1 MALPWAVFGENLTT
15 EGLLE
20 ADVRIGD
27 RFRVGSAEF
36 IVTQPRMPCYKL
48 GIRFGRKD
56 ILKRFLKSG
65 RTGFYFAVTTEG
77 EVGAGDPIEPIAR
90 ADEGLTV
97 SDVVNL
103 YTVDA
108 ENQELLRRATQ
119 SAILPESWRDYF
131 RKRLWDPDA

>member
-1 MALPWAVFGENLTT
+1 MLNHLQTA
-15 EGLLE
+15 
-20 ADVRIGD
+20 
-27 RFRVGSAEF
+27 GSAEF